1 MKLRLSHAPYI
12 ANKIAL
18 DLVHSGVVELDSQP
32 LEKLAEVSRAVLEN
46 DIKSEQMLEEE
57 VREILENRVDEI
69 EFLRA
74 DERALFWLVKKE
86 LASKKGIPLGK
97 DERYNNLSHAIL
109 DAIIQEDIVWFDVP
123 ENRIRNIIYK
133 AINDYTR
140 IYESIE
146 DFVEEKIKSYK
157 RRIVVGSEEYDII
170 FEKLYEE
177 ELRKRGFL

>member
-1 MKLRLSHAPYI
+1 M
-12 ANKIAL
+12 
-18 DLVHSGVVELDSQP
+18 
-32 LEKLAEVSRAVLEN
+32 
-46 DIKSEQMLEEE
+46 
-57 VREILENRVDEI
+57 
-69 EFLRA
+69 
-74 DERALFWLVKKE
+74 
-86 LASKKGIPLGK
+86 ASKKGIPLGK